1 MPNGLGVPI
10 DHRAE
15 GTNVQRKLI
24 WSLKAAVAAA
34 KKKNKQE
41 SKQCGI
47 KAEIVRQMCSEK

>member
-1 MPNGLGVPI
+1 MPNGLGGPV

-34 KKKNKQE
+34 KKKTNKNA
-41 SKQCGI
+41 KQCGI
-47 KAEIVRQMCSEK
+47 KAEIVRQMCSKK